1 MSQGSNH
8 DPHELPC
15 LSTEI
20 WREIASF
27 LPRRDLRS
35 LTVVPHALSPIAR
48 RLLFRDIHLRFRT
61 KEGHKSEDSDEDSD
75 EDDPNEINNKRHAQ
89 HSAELLHLLVSDAE
103 CASHVRKLEVWA
115 LVDSNDCFPI
125 FMGAF
130 MFPVCITLC

>member
-1 MSQGSNH
+1 MRC
-8 DPHELPC
+8 P
-15 LSTEI
+15 
-20 WREIASF
+20 
-27 LPRRDLRS
+27 
-35 LTVVPHALSPIAR
+35 
-48 RLLFRDIHLRFRT
+48 RLLAGYFLGIFIYGFVP
-61 KEGHKSEDSDEDSD
+61 KSHKSEDSDEDSD